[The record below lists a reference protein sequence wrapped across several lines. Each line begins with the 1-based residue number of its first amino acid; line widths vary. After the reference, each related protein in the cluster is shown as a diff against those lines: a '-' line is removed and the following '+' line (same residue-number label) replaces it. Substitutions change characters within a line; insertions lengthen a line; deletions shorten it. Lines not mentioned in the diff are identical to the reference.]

1 MAEYG
6 EDSSEDEAPRQK
18 ALGYLEL
25 MQAQNI
31 VPLVLERYGEE
42 KLAQIGSKVIEEYQI
57 DEGSRTEWLKKNQA
71 AIDLAMMVAEEK
83 SYPFQNASNVKYPLV
98 ANAALQFN
106 ARAYPAICPP
116 DKVVKAKTY
125 GDDPQGL
132 KAARADRI
140 SEHMSWQL
148 MSQMTEWEEDTDRM
162 TLILPIVGAAFRKVF
177 YDPSLGRK
185 VSRLVTAER
194 LVYNYWARS
203 FNDLPRLTEIMSL
216 YPYEIQERIND
227 GRFEKFDYSGLPAGE
242 EDNSGEQK
250 TVAADDDGPHV
261 FLEQHRLLD
270 LDGDGYPEPYVVT
283 VHKSS
288 QKVCRIKANWSA
300 DTAVLR
306 HEDNGELKVI
316 ALRRQN
322 YFIRYL
328 FLPSPDGGAY
338 GLGFGWLLSDINES
352 INTTLNQT
360 FDAAHLANI
369 QGGFINA
376 SLGPKM
382 RNQTFRFQQGEWKF
396 LNTTGNLRDA
406 LMPITYPGPSAV
418 LMTLLEFL
426 MNSGKELASIKDVL
440 TGETPAT
447 APVGTTLALIEQG
460 LQVFTSIYKR
470 IYRGLKEEFKLH
482 ATLNEQHVTPEEYA
496 EFFDVPEGEQP
507 PDPQADYASKDM
519 DVQPVS
525 DPQSVTKAQK
535 IAKAQAIFAMSENNP
550 DMDHREATL
559 GMLRAIDAEEID
571 KLVPEKQGP
580 DPEMAALMKRG
591 AEAEVAEK
599 EANAEK
605 ANADAVGKLA
615 GALKSLA
622 DAEGVEAGQQMQ
634 FYAQV
639 LQMLQAEHSM
649 ENDIV
654 GQAAAGQ
661 GGVPGMEGA
670 PGNPMGAGAPQ
681 IPGNGADPA
690 AAGLPAGPVEP
701 PAGGMDAGA
710 TGGVSQQGVL

>member
-1 MAEYG
+1 MAGYA
-6 EDSSEDEAPRQK
+6 DDDSEDEAPRK
-18 ALGYLEL
+18 KKRLGYLEL
-25 MQAQNI
+25 MRAQNI
-31 VPLVLERYGEE
+31 VPLLDGEQ
-42 KLAQIGSKVIEEYQI
+42 LAEIAHKVIEEYQI
-57 DEGSRTEWLKKNQA
+57 DETSREEWLKKNQS
-71 AIDLAMMVAEEK
+71 AIDLAMMVAQEK

-98 ANAALQFN
+98 ASAALQFN

-116 DKVVKAKTY
+116 ERVVKAKTY
-125 GDDPQGL
+125 GEDPQGL

-148 MSQMTEWEEDTDRM
+148 MSQMTEWEEDTDRL
-162 TLILPIVGAAFRKVF
+162 TLILPIAGTAFRKVF

-185 VSRLVTAER
+185 VSRLVTADR

-203 FNDLPRLTEIMSL
+203 FNDLPRLTEVMSL
-216 YPYEIQERIND
+216 YPYEIGERIND
-227 GRFEKFDYSGLPAGE
+227 GRFERFDYANLARGD
-242 EDNSGEQK
+242 EDNGSKPKSAQS
-250 TVAADDDGPHV
+250 DDDGPHI

-283 VHKSS
+283 VHKASE
-288 QKVCRIKANWSA
+288 KVCRIKANWSA
-300 DTAVLR
+300 DTAQLR
-306 HEDNGELKVI
+306 QDGERIKVVS
-316 ALRRQN
+316 LRRQN
-322 YFIRYL
+322 YFVRYL
-328 FLPSPDGGAY
+328 FLPAPDGGAY

-406 LMPITYPGPSAV
+406 LMPVTYPGPSAV

-426 MNSGKELASIKDVL
+426 IGSGKELAAIKDVL
-440 TGETPAT
+440 TGDTPAT

-482 ATLNEQHVTPEEYA
+482 AQLNEQHVTAEEYA

-507 PDPQADYASKDM
+507 PDPKADYDAKDM

-535 IAKAQAIFAMSENNP
+535 IAKAQAIYAISENNP
-550 DMDHREATL
+550 TMDRREATL
-559 GMLRAIDAEEID
+559 RVLTAIDAEDVD
-571 KLVPEKQGP
+571 KLVPPPQPP
-580 DPEMAALMKRG
+580 DPQLEALMKRG
-591 AEAEVAEK
+591 AEAEVAMN
-599 EANAEK
+599 EATAEDKNAS
-605 ANADAVGKLA
+605 AVAKLA

-622 DAEGVEAGQQMQ
+622 DAEGVEAGTQMG

-654 GQAAAGQ
+654 GQAAGE
-661 GGVPGMEGA
+661 GRVPGMEGQ
-670 PGNPMGAGAPQ
+670 PGNPMGAVAPPS
-681 IPGNGADPA
+681 PGNGAGPA
-690 AAGLPAGPVEP
+690 AAGQPPGAGQP

-710 TGGVSQQGVL
+710 AGSGSQQGVL